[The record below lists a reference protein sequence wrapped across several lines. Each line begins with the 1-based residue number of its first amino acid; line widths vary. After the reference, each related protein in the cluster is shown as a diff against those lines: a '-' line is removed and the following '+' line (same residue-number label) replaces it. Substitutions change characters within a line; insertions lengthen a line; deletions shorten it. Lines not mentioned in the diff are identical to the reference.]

1 MKTIITACLFS
12 MLLSATALAHEGHDH
27 GNAAF
32 ENQGGLSNE
41 FALTEHQ
48 IKNLRLAT
56 AKAKQYDFYETIA
69 VPIIVS
75 SINGNHSIA
84 QGFILEGSEILKVKP
99 GQAVI
104 ARVDA
109 MPDKPLT
116 GKITMIDNM
125 IDPRTRLY
133 SVIARIDTALPKNG
147 QGLRG
152 QMVVRTESFGKGI
165 AVPPTAVQG
174 EFGGFFVFVHHGD
187 HFERR
192 AVVVGG
198 KTNELVAIIEGLTA
212 GEEVVTTGAYQLRF
226 AGGTAIG
233 AAAHGPKDHAGEG
246 PHDHELDHGHE
257 PPHDHGPE
265 HDHGE
270 KRTAT
275 LLDWIVSVWNGKG

>member
-1 MKTIITACLFS
+1 MKTIITACLFT
-12 MLLSATALAHEGHDH
+12 MLLSATAFAHEGHDH
-27 GNAAF
+27 GNSAF

-41 FALTEHQ
+41 FTLTEHQ
-48 IKNLRLAT
+48 IKNLQLAT
-56 AKAKQYDFYETIA
+56 AKARQYDFYETIS
-69 VPIIVS
+69 VPIIVN

-99 GQAVI
+99 GQAVV

-109 MPDKPLT
+109 MPNKSLT

-152 QMVVRTESFGKGI
+152 QMVVRTETFGKGI
-165 AVPPTAVQG
+165 AVPPAAIQG

-198 KTNELVAIIEGLTA
+198 KTNELAAITEGLA
-212 GEEVVTTGAYQLRF
+212 IGEQVVTTGAYQLRF
-226 AGGTAIG
+226 ASGTPIG
-233 AAAHGPKDHAGEG
+233 MAAHSPEQHAGEEA
-246 PHDHELDHGHE
+246 HDHDLGHGHE
-257 PPHDHGPE
+257 PAHDHEPE
-265 HDHGE
+265 HDHGV

-275 LLDWIVSVWNGKG
+275 LLDWIISAWNSKG